1 MITRPPQAKTVREN
15 ATLQLTCEATGQPRP
30 TITWSKDGVRQKSD
44 GDRFE
49 ISSIK
54 RSQAGTYTC
63 TADNQVKD
71 AKTASA
77 RVTVECK
84 SAARPIFFL
93 SCSTYQFELSA
104 LGVLDFS
111 SISESA
117 ETLHCQLLLCEK
129 MSLCFPK
136 KQGEKT

>member
-1 MITRPPQAKTVREN
+1 MLLLPQLAVPPVITRPPQSTIVREN

-30 TITWSKDGVRQKSD
+30 TITWSRDGVQQSSP
-44 GDRFE
+44 GNRFE

-84 SAARPIFFL
+84 SAR
-93 SCSTYQFELSA
+93 E
-104 LGVLDFS
+104 V
-111 SISESA
+111 
-117 ETLHCQLLLCEK
+117 QLRHSPVAGLPGASMHRATDLRCN
-129 MSLCFPK
+129 
-136 KQGEKT
+136 G

>member
-1 MITRPPQAKTVREN
+1 MLLLPQLAVPPLITRPPQATVLREN

-30 TITWSKDGVRQKSD
+30 TITWSKDGVQQNSP
-44 GDRFE
+44 GNRFE

-71 AKTASA
+71 AETASA

-84 SAARPIFFL
+84 SAN
-93 SCSTYQFELSA
+93 C
-104 LGVLDFS
+104 VVV
-111 SISESA
+111 
-117 ETLHCQLLLCEK
+117 
-129 MSLCFPK
+129 
-136 KQGEKT
+136 